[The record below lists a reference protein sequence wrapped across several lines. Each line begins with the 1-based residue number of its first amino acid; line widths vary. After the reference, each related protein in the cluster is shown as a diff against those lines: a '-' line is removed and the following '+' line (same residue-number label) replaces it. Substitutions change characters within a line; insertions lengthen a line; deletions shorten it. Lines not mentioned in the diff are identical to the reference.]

1 MGPPDGTI
9 IVSIAGKPRFPPQM
23 FPPIHEKL
31 KELGAQVQLSK
42 FDDGDL
48 WIVLNSGEMALAAL
62 SMDGLKIGGTDQIN
76 VKLKSPDWA
85 YALKPH
91 LSDFDL
97 ESFEVTA
104 EEEALLGGTDGAVFE
119 FAGLWNYLLKSM
131 VFQTKM
137 EDDQGI

>member
-9 IVSIAGKPRFPPQM
+9 VVNIVGKQRFPPQM

-31 KELGAQVQLSK
+31 KELGAMVQLSK
-42 FDDGDL
+42 FDNGDL

-62 SMDGLKIGGTDQIN
+62 SMDGLKIGTDQIS
-76 VKLKSPDWA
+76 VKLRSPDWA

-97 ESFEVTA
+97 ESFEVSPD
-104 EEEALLGGTDGAVFE
+104 EETLIGGADGAVFE
-119 FAGLWNYLLKSM
+119 FAGNY
-131 VFQTKM
+131 F
-137 EDDQGI
+137 DFN